1 MLLLSFFITLYGCGG
16 GGNTGN
22 GSIPVVVVT
31 AMPSSNTINTG
42 YLDEDDYTVDWNAT
56 ATSDTGAAVFEGLI
70 PGERYIINTSMG
82 STLSNVVVQAGVLS
96 AYPVYSNSAWTP
108 YSFSG
113 YTEFSG
119 KVLEVNRITPV
130 TNGTVKI
137 ISESSDTVLTTSISS
152 QGKFSFTQRV
162 PIGYYTII
170 TAARNYITNV
180 TYHYPFRTDMLT
192 YTDNL
197 VRNDQWNYYAGSF
210 HPYDPNKGYLIVS
223 ARNTV
228 AEMHPLSGVSMTI
241 LPDTPYTSPVN
252 TPVIIYPTAT
262 PSIIIQPAPT
272 SPDIKYGN
280 ISGRIYTNKGT
291 EFPEAFVVFKS
302 FVVSDSIASSGA
314 FTRTTTAKM
323 DGTYRFTDVPQGAG
337 IVSFWAYQ
345 YNYENYPNN
354 PLGSAFVTVKDNTD
368 GVILQ
373 QQNNSTGITPTPV
386 IPTPTPSTSINVTT
400 E

>member
-1 MLLLSFFITLYGCGG
+1 MKKRIILSFISMLLLSFFITLYGCSG

-22 GSIPVVVVT
+22 SSIPVVVVT

-70 PGERYIINTSMG
+70 PGERYTINTSMG

-96 AYPVYSNSAWTP
+96 AYLVYSNSSWTP

-119 KVLEVNRITPV
+119 KVLEMNRITPV

-180 TYHYPFRTDMLT
+180 TYHYPFR
-192 YTDNL
+192 
-197 VRNDQWNYYAGSF
+197 
-210 HPYDPNKGYLIVS
+210 I
-223 ARNTV
+223 
-228 AEMHPLSGVSMTI
+228 LSEQI
-241 LPDTPYTSPVN
+241 C
-252 TPVIIYPTAT
+252 
-262 PSIIIQPAPT
+262 
-272 SPDIKYGN
+272 
-280 ISGRIYTNKGT
+280 
-291 EFPEAFVVFKS
+291 
-302 FVVSDSIASSGA
+302 
-314 FTRTTTAKM
+314 
-323 DGTYRFTDVPQGAG
+323 
-337 IVSFWAYQ
+337 
-345 YNYENYPNN
+345 
-354 PLGSAFVTVKDNTD
+354 
-368 GVILQ
+368 
-373 QQNNSTGITPTPV
+373 
-386 IPTPTPSTSINVTT
+386 
-400 E
+400 